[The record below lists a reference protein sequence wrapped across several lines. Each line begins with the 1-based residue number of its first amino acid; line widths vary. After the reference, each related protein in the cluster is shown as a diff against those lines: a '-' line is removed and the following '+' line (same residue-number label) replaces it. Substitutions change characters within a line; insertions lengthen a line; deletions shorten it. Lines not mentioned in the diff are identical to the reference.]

1 MRPRKSSTKSLIATN
16 ESFAKIY
23 ASQKE
28 FRDRSYFY
36 HQAADFQF
44 DTMML
49 QLKRKYV
56 IRIGASHRPAF
67 T

>member
-1 MRPRKSSTKSLIATN
+1 MRPRKSSTRLIATN

-28 FRDRSYFY
+28 FRDRNYFY

-49 QLKRKYV
+49 QLKRK
-56 IRIGASHRPAF
+56 S
-67 T
+67 